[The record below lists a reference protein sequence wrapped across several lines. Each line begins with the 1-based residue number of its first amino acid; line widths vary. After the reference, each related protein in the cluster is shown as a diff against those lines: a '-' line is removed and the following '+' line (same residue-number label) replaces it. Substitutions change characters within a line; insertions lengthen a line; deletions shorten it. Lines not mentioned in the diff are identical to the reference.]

1 MEFVLNKLTV
11 RLMKGDITELD
22 TDAITNP
29 ANSHLILG
37 AGVAGA
43 ISRKGGP
50 SIQEECYQLGYCEV
64 GKAVMT
70 GGGNLKAKYV
80 IHAVGPMMGEG
91 KEPAKLT
98 NAFRSVLEL
107 AEAKELNSVALP
119 AISTGVFGFP
129 LPDCAEILAKQII
142 DYSFEQRDYLNKVVV
157 CLFDQAAYQ
166 VFEEKFMVALG
177 KVEGG
182 NTDSTVLFRED
193 ADSYDN
199 SD

>member
-11 RLMKGDITELD
+11 RLMKGDITELE

-50 SIQEECYQLGYCEV
+50 SIQEECYQIGYCEV
-64 GKAVMT
+64 GKAVIT

-91 KEPAKLT
+91 NEHAKLAS
-98 NAFRSVLEL
+98 AFRSVLEL
-107 AEAKELNSVALP
+107 AEEKELNSVALP

-129 LPDCAEILAKQII
+129 MPDCAEILAKQIV
-142 DYSFEQRDYLNKVVV
+142 DYSFEQRAYLNKIVV
-157 CLFDQAAYQ
+157 CLFDKAAYQ
-166 VFEEKFMVALG
+166 VFEEKFMMALG
-177 KVEGG
+177 KVDDG

-193 ADSYDN
+193 ANLDD
-199 SD
+199 D